1 MYLASAIIS
10 MVSGIIAATSK
21 SKGAYMV
28 ARILLGFGAAP
39 FEQLPAL
46 TIDDQFF
53 IHRRGFGLSLYTC
66 ALNVGSFLGPLAS
79 GFVTESMGWRC
90 KSCYWVSF
98 GVIVPNWLI

>member
-1 MYLASAIIS
+1 MYLISALISIAAS
-10 MVSGIIAATSK
+10 IIAASSK
-21 SKGAYMV
+21 SKGAYMA
-28 ARILLGFGAAP
+28 ARVLLGFGAAP

-66 ALNVGSFLGPLAS
+66 ALNVGSFLGPVAS

-90 KSCYWVSF
+90 KSCR
-98 GVIVPNWLI
+98 LILVDAVVVNSIH